1 MRALPSVALGAAA
14 ALVVACA
21 VSPKPSVAPERPNV
35 PPPTAT
41 GAHNASQPPLA
52 PPSSDPHAQ
61 IKFYSDQI
69 EAQRQQLG
77 MPEAVLQEQ
86 SAPAEASPPHAADDT
101 SCHAGA
107 SESCHSV
114 CTMSDS
120 ICDNADKICKI
131 SDDLG
136 DDEWAAGKCAG
147 ARSTCS
153 DAHKRCCTCS

>member
-1 MRALPSVALGAAA
+1 MRGAPGLALGAAA

-21 VSPKPSVAPERPNV
+21 ASPKRSAEPVAPQMQPA
-35 PPPTAT
+35 TA
-41 GAHNASQPPLA
+41 GAHNAQPAPMV

-69 EAQRQQLG
+69 DAQRVQLG
-77 MPEAVLQEQ
+77 MPEAVLQES
-86 SAPAEASPPHAADDT
+86 SAPAEASPPHAADDP

-107 SESCHSV
+107 SESCRSV

-136 DDEWAAGKCAG
+136 DDEWAASKCAS

-153 DAHKRCCTCS
+153 DAHKRCCTCT